1 MNSEEEQLKRRVEER
16 QLALNEK
23 VNSLKQRVEQVKR
36 MGDINSAIK
45 ERPGIVLAGSVL
57 TGYILRK
64 FARIKTRNR
73 NGAYRQPL
81 APTPMTLGQ
90 RLWEPVIAIVTGV
103 ATRAAVDLVAE
114 VTKTVM
120 PWRRKADP
128 PAAKFSEQPLSAGKN
143 QASKNKDS

>member
-1 MNSEEEQLKRRVEER
+1 MNSEEEQLRRRVEER

-64 FARIKTRNR
+64 FARRKTRNR
-73 NGAYRQPL
+73 NGAYQPL

-114 VTKTVM
+114 IAKTVM

-128 PAAKFSEQPLSAGKN
+128 PRQNSQNNP
-143 QASKNKDS
+143 

>member
-36 MGDINSAIK
+36 LGDINSAIK

-64 FARIKTRNR
+64 FARRKTRNG
-73 NGAYRQPL
+73 NGAYRQP
-81 APTPMTLGQ
+81 TPVTLGQ

-114 VTKTVM
+114 VAKTVM

-128 PAAKFSEQPLSAGKN
+128 PRQNSQNNP
-143 QASKNKDS
+143 

>member
-1 MNSEEEQLKRRVEER
+1 MNSEEEQLRRRVEER
-16 QLALNEK
+16 QLALKEK

-64 FARIKTRNR
+64 FARRKTRNG

-90 RLWEPVIAIVTGV
+90 RLWDPVIAIVTGV

-114 VTKTVM
+114 LTKTVI

-128 PAAKFSEQPLSAGKN
+128 PRQNGQNNPRMPGKI
-143 QASKNKDS
+143 

>member
-1 MNSEEEQLKRRVEER
+1 MNSEEEQLRRRVEER

-73 NGAYRQPL
+73 NGAYRQPP
-81 APTPMTLGQ
+81 PTPMTLGQ

-120 PWRRKADP
+120 PWRRKAEP
-128 PAAKFSEQPLSAGKN
+128 PRPNSQNNP
-143 QASKNKDS
+143 

>member
-1 MNSEEEQLKRRVEER
+1 MNSEEEQLRRRVEER

-23 VNSLKQRVEQVKR
+23 VNSLKQRVEHVKR
-36 MGDINSAIK
+36 MGDINYAIK

-64 FARIKTRNR
+64 FSRRNTRNR
-73 NGAYRQPL
+73 NGAYRQSL
-81 APTPMTLGQ
+81 APMPMTLGQ
-90 RLWEPVIAIVTGV
+90 RLWDPVIAIVTGV

-120 PWRRKADP
+120 PWRRKAEP
-128 PAAKFSEQPLSAGKN
+128 PRPNSQNNP
-143 QASKNKDS
+143 

>member
-1 MNSEEEQLKRRVEER
+1 MNSEEEQLRRRVEER

-36 MGDINSAIK
+36 MGDINVAIK

-57 TGYILRK
+57 TGYILRR
-64 FARIKTRNR
+64 FAGRKTRNR

-90 RLWEPVIAIVTGV
+90 RLWDPVIAIVTAV

-114 VTKTVM
+114 ITKTVL
-120 PWRRKADP
+120 PWRHKDKSPRQD
-128 PAAKFSEQPLSAGKN
+128 
-143 QASKNKDS
+143 SKNNP